1 MSLFE
6 GVIIT
11 IFAEL
16 GPAPL
21 ANESPLDEAVAIK
34 LSIAGMTILTMGYGG
49 DGVFE
54 KRHFRLHGPLPVP
67 DSVEYEAL
75 AMSFKVE
82 ATVTDDE
89 RVREYGRECTLFLVF
104 STKKRTEVLNYHR
117 AIEAEMK
124 QFLQKFSTETQLSE
138 PQVAGQI
145 NDKLRELTAVK
156 STTPYKAPQE
166 LDLFEE
172 KTFALYT
179 IDDQGELEEL
189 KSLNQAETV
198 DVLIFVNTIT
208 KNIYKIIMHDN
219 LSQRMLFLAG
229 KAASQL
235 NLNKFRSQCNVKDVS
250 DMMMRNYLLD
260 RITIIFK
267 EYGMNSEANQ

>member
-1 MSLFE
+1 
-6 GVIIT
+6 
-11 IFAEL
+11 
-16 GPAPL
+16 
-21 ANESPLDEAVAIK
+21 
-34 LSIAGMTILTMGYGG
+34 
-49 DGVFE
+49 
-54 KRHFRLHGPLPVP
+54 
-67 DSVEYEAL
+67 
-75 AMSFKVE
+75 
-82 ATVTDDE
+82 
-89 RVREYGRECTLFLVF
+89 
-104 STKKRTEVLNYHR
+104 
-117 AIEAEMK
+117 MK